1 MNSAIEVA
9 PQLLWHNLLMYTQM
23 DIMALDK
30 NEKKLIE
37 KLVEALSL
45 LKADEQDIRTIA
57 ETKKIDESFLI
68 KAGQIFE
75 ETEACDVCRHAFHS
89 WRNVLDDETILSFID
104 DWIKW
109 KKKNK
114 DLKPQA
120 RIVKM
125 RKKAN

>member
-1 MNSAIEVA
+1 MAQCFNDINKE
-9 PQLLWHNLLMYTQM
+9 N
-23 DIMALDK
+23 IMALDI

-37 KLVEALSL
+37 RLVEALSL
-45 LKADEQDIRTIA
+45 LEADKQDILTIA
-57 ETKKIDESFLI
+57 ETENINDDFLT

-75 ETEACDVCRHAFHS
+75 NTEACDVCRHAFHS

-109 KKKNK
+109 KKENK
-114 DLKPQA
+114 DSKPKA

-125 RKKAN
+125 RKKP